1 MIVINMVQIVLVGVL
16 LICLMM
22 AAKKNDINLLV
33 DMGNY
38 HIRRD
43 KYRNIY
49 FISKILARIISI
61 VMVIL
66 FAIYVS
72 DRYLVNIYLITIYCM
87 LLLCFETLK
96 NPLL

>member
-1 MIVINMVQIVLVGVL
+1 MVPEKQ
-16 LICLMM
+16 
-22 AAKKNDINLLV
+22 LV

-38 HIRRD
+38 HISRD

-66 FAIYVS
+66 FAIYIS
-72 DRYLVNIYLITIYCM
+72 DRYLVNIYLITIYCTI
-87 LLLCFETLK
+87 LLCSETLMVY
-96 NPLL
+96 LLIIKRVKAGC

>member
-1 MIVINMVQIVLVGVL
+1 MVPEKQ
-16 LICLMM
+16 
-22 AAKKNDINLLV
+22 LV

-38 HIRRD
+38 HICRD

-72 DRYLVNIYLITIYCM
+72 DRYLVNIYLITIYCTI
-87 LLLCFETLK
+87 LLCFETLMVY
-96 NPLL
+96 LLIIKRVKAGC

>member
-1 MIVINMVQIVLVGVL
+1 MVPEKQ
-16 LICLMM
+16 
-22 AAKKNDINLLV
+22 LV

-38 HIRRD
+38 HISRD

-72 DRYLVNIYLITIYCM
+72 DRYLVNIYLITIYCTI
-87 LLLCFETLK
+87 LLCYETLMVY
-96 NPLL
+96 LLIIKRVKAGC